1 MAIYQLGDKTPNIHP
16 DAWIAEEAVVIG
28 QVTIGARASVW
39 PGAVVRGDNESIVI
53 GEGSNVQEGAVLH
66 ADPGFPLTIGKNVT
80 IGHQAMVHGCTVADG
95 VLIGIQAVV
104 LNGAKIAQGCLVG
117 AGAVV
122 TEGKEFPAGTMI
134 LGAPGK
140 VVKEMGAE
148 QSGRLAFI
156 AQNYAQR
163 QAYYKVNLKR
173 IDQ

>member
-16 DAWIAEEAVVIG
+16 EAWVAEEAVVIG

-39 PGAVVRGDNESIVI
+39 PGAVIRGDNEPIVI
-53 GEGSNVQEGAVLH
+53 GEGSNVQEGVVLH

-104 LNGAKIAQGCLVG
+104 LNGAKIAEGCLVG

-140 VVKEMGAE
+140 VVKEMSAE

-156 AQNYAQR
+156 AQNYADR
-163 QAYYKVNLKR
+163 QAYYKIHLKR
-173 IDQ
+173 VDK